1 MTIIRTRQS
10 QWRYRIFAVTW
21 LTYAGFYLCRKN
33 IGVVLPLLEHDVGYS
48 NTQLANVIFA
58 FSLFYAVGQLCCGV
72 LSDRFGPR
80 LIVGCGLFLVVISN
94 LLTGFVSSLMMLTL
108 LACFNGVGQSTGW
121 PGLVKNMSCWFGR
134 RERGVV
140 MAWWGTNYVIGGFL
154 ATLFATFVATNT
166 KIFPSLGWRR
176 GFWAPAILLFC
187 IALTFIVLVRNQ
199 PSNVGL
205 SDVDAN
211 NDEHLTRNCSSL
223 LHPKGARL
231 SSILIL
237 RDLLSDKS
245 VWIISAMY
253 FFLKLTRYSFL
264 FWLPVYMTQHLGYAP
279 REAGYTSSLYE
290 LVGFSGAIVAGYAS
304 DRLFQ
309 SRRFPVGALML
320 WGLAL
325 ASLAQP
331 TLAAWGHT
339 WNAVS
344 ISLIG
349 IMTYGPD
356 TLMSG
361 AAAQD
366 VGSQEGAGTAAGLID
381 GVGSIGQLFSP
392 YVVALV
398 AERFGW
404 NVLFYSFVVFSLIGG
419 GLLATRWNYKVHARS
434 VVVAG

>member
-1 MTIIRTRQS
+1 
-10 QWRYRIFAVTW
+10 
-21 LTYAGFYLCRKN
+21 
-33 IGVVLPLLEHDVGYS
+33 VVLPLLEHDAGYS

-80 LIVGCGLFLVVISN
+80 LIVGIGLFLVVISS
-94 LLTGFVSSLMMLTL
+94 LMTGFVTSLMMLTL

-121 PGLVKNMSCWFGR
+121 PGLVKDMSCWFGR

-187 IALTFIVLVRNQ
+187 ITLSFIFLVRNQ
-199 PSNVGL
+199 PSDVGL
-205 SDVDAN
+205 PDVDEN
-211 NDEHLTRNCSSL
+211 NDESLTRNCLSV
-223 LHPKGARL
+223 LHPKGVRL

-237 RDLLSDKS
+237 HELLFDKS

-264 FWLPVYMTQHLGYAP
+264 FWLPIYMTQHLGYAP
-279 REAGYTSSLYE
+279 REAGYTSALYE

-309 SRRFPVGALML
+309 SRRFPVGAVML

-325 ASLAQP
+325 VSLAQP

-339 WNAVS
+339 WNAVG

-366 VGSQEGAGTAAGLID
+366 VGSQEGAATAAGLID

-392 YVVALV
+392 YVVTLV
-398 AERFGW
+398 AARFGW
-404 NVLFYSFVVFSLIGG
+404 NVLFYLFVVFSLIGG
-419 GLLATRWNYKVHARS
+419 GLLATRWNYKAHARS
-434 VVVAG
+434 EIVAG

>member
-1 MTIIRTRQS
+1 
-10 QWRYRIFAVTW
+10 
-21 LTYAGFYLCRKN
+21 
-33 IGVVLPLLEHDVGYS
+33 
-48 NTQLANVIFA
+48 
-58 FSLFYAVGQLCCGV
+58 VGQLWSGV

-80 LIVGCGLFLVVISN
+80 LIVAGGLFLVVISN
-94 LLTGFVSSLMMLTL
+94 LATGFVTSLMMLTL

-121 PGLVKNMSCWFGR
+121 PGLVKNMSCWFAR

-140 MAWWGTNYVIGGFL
+140 MAWWGTNYVIGGFV
-154 ATLFATFVATNT
+154 ATVFATFVATNA
-166 KIFPSLGWRR
+166 KFFPSLGWRR
-176 GFWAPAILLFC
+176 GFWAPAILLLW
-187 IALTFIVLVRNQ
+187 ITLSFIFLVRDQ
-199 PSNVGL
+199 PA
-205 SDVDAN
+205 DVSLKDI
-211 NDEHLTRNCSSL
+211 DENEEESFTPSCASL
-223 LHPKGARL
+223 PHPKAARL
-231 SSILIL
+231 SSLRML
-237 RDLLSDKS
+237 RDLLSDRS

-264 FWLPVYMTQHLGYAP
+264 FWLPMYMTQHLGYAP
-279 REAGYTSSLYE
+279 REAGYTSALYE
-290 LVGFSGAIVAGYAS
+290 LVGVLGAIVAGYAS

-309 SRRFPVGALML
+309 SRRFPVGAIML

-325 ASLAQP
+325 VSLAQP
-331 TLAAWGHT
+331 TLAARGHT
-339 WNAVS
+339 WNAVG

-366 VGSQEGAGTAAGLID
+366 VGSREGAGTAAGLID

-404 NVLFYSFVVFSLIGG
+404 DVLFYVFVVFSLIGG
-419 GLLATRWNYKVHARS
+419 GLLATRWNYKARARS
-434 VVVAG
+434 VAPAG